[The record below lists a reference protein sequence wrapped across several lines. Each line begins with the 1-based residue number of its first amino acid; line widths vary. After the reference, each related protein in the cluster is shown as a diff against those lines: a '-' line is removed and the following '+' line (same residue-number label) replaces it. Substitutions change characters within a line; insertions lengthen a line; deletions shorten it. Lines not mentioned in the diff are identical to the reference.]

1 MIQALIKRYKQMRT
15 ERFLRQTYQYQ
26 YAFVGMG
33 QHSLTNLY
41 PVLHYLGVPLKY
53 ICVTSARKAR
63 LIDQKFPNVKATTSL
78 NEILNDDAIKGI
90 FVSAYPTA
98 HFSIA
103 SQVLRSGKS
112 LFIEKPP
119 CQSLEELDTLIALQ
133 QQYGIPENSSP
144 TRSLSRVAMVGMQK
158 RYAPAI
164 QLLKRRI
171 RKEHL
176 VSYDLNYLTGAYPGG
191 DALLD
196 LYIHPLDLVCHLF
209 GLPRILAC
217 RQVAKDS
224 YILMLQH
231 PHIVGTLELSTA
243 YTWTAAKETLKI
255 CTKSGIYT
263 LSQMEELTFTPTS
276 STVLGIP
283 MEKLRPRH
291 EKKEFLFQRNN
302 YTPILANNQVYTQ
315 GYYSEIEAFIS
326 QVEKKESKVTTCLK
340 AVRGTYEL
348 LQTVQSAKTSLS
360 EHKNSIFT
368 KIH

>member
-1 MIQALIKRYKQMRT
+1 
-15 ERFLRQTYQYQ
+15 
-26 YAFVGMG
+26 
-33 QHSLTNLY
+33 
-41 PVLHYLGVPLKY
+41 
-53 ICVTSARKAR
+53 
-63 LIDQKFPNVKATTSL
+63 
-78 NEILNDDAIKGI
+78 
-90 FVSAYPTA
+90 
-98 HFSIA
+98 
-103 SQVLRSGKS
+103 
-112 LFIEKPP
+112 
-119 CQSLEELDTLIALQ
+119 
-133 QQYGIPENSSP
+133 
-144 TRSLSRVAMVGMQK
+144 
-158 RYAPAI
+158 
-164 QLLKRRI
+164 
-171 RKEHL
+171 
-176 VSYDLNYLTGAYPGG
+176 
-191 DALLD
+191 
-196 LYIHPLDLVCHLF
+196 
-209 GLPRILAC
+209 
-217 RQVAKDS
+217 
-224 YILMLQH
+224 MLQH

-263 LSQMEELTFTPTS
+263 LSQIEELTFTPTS

-291 EKKEFLFQRNN
+291 ETKEFLFQRNN

>member
-1 MIQALIKRYKQMRT
+1 MIQALINRYKRMRT
-15 ERFLRQTYQYQ
+15 EHYLRQTYQYS

-53 ICVTSARKAR
+53 ICVTSERKAR
-63 LIDQKFPNVKATTSL
+63 LIERKIPNVEATTSL
-78 NEILNDDAIKGI
+78 GEILNDEAVKGV
-90 FVSAYPTA
+90 FVSASPSS

-103 SQVLRSGKS
+103 SQILRSGKS

-119 CQSLEELDTLIALQ
+119 CQSLEELDRLIDLQ
-133 QQYGIPENSSP
+133 RLYGSP
-144 TRSLSRVAMVGMQK
+144 VAMVGLQK
-158 RYAPAI
+158 RYAPAVH
-164 QLLKRRI
+164 LLKQRLS
-171 RKEHL
+171 KERL
-176 VSYDLNYLTGAYPGG
+176 INYDLHYLTGAYSEGNT
-191 DALLD
+191 LLD
-196 LYIHPLDLVCHLF
+196 LYIHPLDLVCHLY
-209 GLPRILAC
+209 GEPEILAI
-217 RQVAKDS
+217 RQVAKYS

-348 LQTVQSAKTSLS
+348 LQTVQFAKTSLS